1 MTESKKGCLGTK
13 VDSETLVKEL
23 GDPATWEEHTR
34 KVMDQYYGSSKNDFR
49 TELEKLINRYSKE
62 NGSNTPDFILAE
74 YLILSL
80 EAFDRAVV
88 ARSKWYDPN
97 NTAVVVV

>member
-1 MTESKKGCLGTK
+1 MIESKKGGLGTK
-13 VDSETLVKEL
+13 IDNETLVKEL
-23 GDPATWEEHTR
+23 GDPSTWEEHTR
-34 KVMDQYYGSSKNDFR
+34 KVMDQYYGSPKNDFR

-80 EAFDRAVV
+80 EAFDRATT

>member
-1 MTESKKGCLGTK
+1 MIDESTQTIK
-13 VDSETLVKEL
+13 DE
-23 GDPATWEEHTR
+23 
-34 KVMDQYYGSSKNDFR
+34 YFYGSPKNDFR

-80 EAFDRAVV
+80 EAFDRATT

-97 NTAVVVV
+97 NTVVVVV